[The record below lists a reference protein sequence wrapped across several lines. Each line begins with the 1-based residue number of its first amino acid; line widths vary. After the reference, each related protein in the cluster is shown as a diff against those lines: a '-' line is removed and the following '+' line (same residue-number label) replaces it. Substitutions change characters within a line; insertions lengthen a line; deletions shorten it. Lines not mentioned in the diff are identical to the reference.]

1 MVRIIW
7 SWCGHKFNTFN
18 DKELD
23 GLGYTTDVV
32 FPSCTGYL
40 HQTSIVNGS
49 QEGVGMNVKNIA
61 AVTVVLAQ
69 VTKDLY
75 CP

>member
-18 DKELD
+18 DGELD
-23 GLGYTTDVV
+23 GLGYTSDVV
-32 FPSCTGYL
+32 FPSWSGHL
-40 HQTSIVNGS
+40 HQSSIVGGS
-49 QEGVGMNVKNIA
+49 QEGVGPNVENIA
-61 AVTVVLAQ
+61 AVAVILAQ
-69 VTKDLY
+69 VAEDLY